1 MTNYQAFYLIDA
13 GTERIHLVGFD
24 PVAGEWLVPC
34 ASIPPPTED
43 AITYSPT
50 KPLCV
55 TCANLTHGPSP
66 SPSRFRRTRSR

>member
-1 MTNYQAFYLIDA
+1 MTNYQAFYLIDV
-13 GTERIHLVGFD
+13 GTGKTHLAGFD
-24 PVAGEWLVPC
+24 SVAREWRVPC

-55 TCANLTHGPSP
+55 TCANLTYGPSLAP
-66 SPSRFRRTRSR
+66 RTRHR